1 MKNFGLPEDPYMYLP
16 SEDKDW
22 QFVLQA
28 HVRSRSVHGDLRLQI
43 TKDLLVG
50 WTLDW
55 IKGIKRP
62 AKSLEDA
69 TKIIHKRLP
78 QAFRDLLDPHVKTV
92 CQKKAVEPCFVRG
105 SLIWTAD
112 GLRPIEKIRPGD
124 LVLSASGKWTKVLE
138 NIKLPRRGPLRQFK
152 VQGGLPYI
160 STMSHP
166 LLTKEGFVPVSD
178 LHRGDL
184 VLFPKAHSADIL
196 RTCKFL
202 EHVRFDENQSYFMFK
217 VESIRDLGQEET
229 SGYRWIYNLKTEDH
243 TFCICN
249 VATHNS
255 PWLHVNAWFPKGTV
269 GATRFH
275 PGQMIIVD
283 HGIVEFLC
291 QKPSF
296 HEYWFHGSTLK
307 NRFTVRQLP
316 NVWHKKAIDTGE
328 TDLTGRGFAV
338 WMASFTKDLLPYA
351 ISMRAVQHAWY
362 PPEGFSCLPRHV
374 RKQIPE
380 RFRYWHLKGKKAHAV
395 RDDLVVRIHKHF
407 ISIT

>member
-1 MKNFGLPEDPYMYLP
+1 MKSFILPEDPYMYLP

-55 IKGIKRP
+55 IKGIARP
-62 AKSLEDA
+62 ARSLEDA

-92 CQKKAVEPCFVRG
+92 CQKKAVEP
-105 SLIWTAD
+105 A
-112 GLRPIEKIRPGD
+112 
-124 LVLSASGKWTKVLE
+124 
-138 NIKLPRRGPLRQFK
+138 
-152 VQGGLPYI
+152 
-160 STMSHP
+160 
-166 LLTKEGFVPVSD
+166 
-178 LHRGDL
+178 
-184 VLFPKAHSADIL
+184 
-196 RTCKFL
+196 
-202 EHVRFDENQSYFMFK
+202 
-217 VESIRDLGQEET
+217 
-229 SGYRWIYNLKTEDH
+229 
-243 TFCICN
+243 
-249 VATHNS
+249 

-283 HGIVEFLC
+283 HGTVEFLC

-395 RDDLVVRIHKHF
+395 RDDLVVRIHKHS
-407 ISIT
+407 ISITP